1 MSHNNYMKKILI
13 ILLIFITISSY
24 RLLSLKDKHTYQK
37 GYIYGLTAPRGRILD
52 RNGKILVNNIGVK
65 SLVFNKLSIS
75 TKETMDI
82 ARNLNDIIIL
92 NLTSDKEEK
101 RYCFYIENDTLIN
114 SRIGEEIK
122 TKYKERRINK
132 KEYDNYKYS
141 LITDEEIESVN
152 DNICALFNQM
162 NNGYSYED
170 KIIKKNLTD
179 DEYEKINT
187 ANLKGIRT
195 DITWERFY
203 PYGNTLREVFG
214 SVSTYKQGIPKE
226 YKDKYQEFYNRF
238 CCIDDGNAAKRVCEK
253 VFGVK

>member
-1 MSHNNYMKKILI
+1 MKKILI

-92 NLTSDKEEK
+92 NLTSNKEEK

-114 SRIGEEIK
+114 NRIGEEIK

-170 KIIKKNLTD
+170 KIIKKILQMTNM
-179 DEYEKINT
+179 K
-187 ANLKGIRT
+187 K
-195 DITWERFY
+195 
-203 PYGNTLREVFG
+203 
-214 SVSTYKQGIPKE
+214 
-226 YKDKYQEFYNRF
+226 
-238 CCIDDGNAAKRVCEK
+238 
-253 VFGVK
+253 

>member
-52 RNGKILVNNIGVK
+52 RNGKILVNIIGVK

-101 RYCFYIENDTLIN
+101 RYCFYIENDTLIK

-132 KEYDNYKYS
+132 KNTTT
-141 LITDEEIESVN
+141 I
-152 DNICALFNQM
+152 NIALLQM
-162 NNGYSYED
+162 
-170 KIIKKNLTD
+170 KKS
-179 DEYEKINT
+179 K
-187 ANLKGIRT
+187 A
-195 DITWERFY
+195 
-203 PYGNTLREVFG
+203 
-214 SVSTYKQGIPKE
+214 
-226 YKDKYQEFYNRF
+226 
-238 CCIDDGNAAKRVCEK
+238 
-253 VFGVK
+253 